1 MSKKELF
8 NLAQSQIQQPSHLSI
23 HQTNN
28 GIQINY
34 QNQRVANIDIKGN
47 LTNYDASKVIYEYP
61 RKIQGEI
68 RRIITNLI
76 LKIK

>member
-1 MSKKELF
+1 MSKQELF

-47 LTNYDASKVIYEYP
+47 LTNYDANEYP
-61 RKIQGEI
+61 RKVQGEI

>member
-1 MSKKELF
+1 MSKQELF

-23 HQTNN
+23 HQTNT
-28 GIQINY
+28 GIQLNY

-68 RRIITNLI
+68 RRIINNLI